1 MRIDKCYFCSGPVYP
16 GHGTMFVR
24 NDCKTFKFCRAKC
37 HRHFKAKHNPRK
49 LAWTKAYRKLHN
61 KEISKDSIL
70 ELEQVRNEPVQY
82 NRDVYVKTI
91 QAMRKISD
99 IRKKRED
106 RFWKNRM
113 KLAKVKKVKDIQ
125 HELDVHGDLMENQ

>member
-106 RFWKNRM
+106 RFCLLYTSPSPRDATLSRM
-113 KLAKVKKVKDIQ
+113 PSSA
-125 HELDVHGDLMENQ
+125 